1 MKPVRCLIL
10 ALVLLQG
17 LSLAQKTEPG
27 LYADVQLGA
36 MLNPLGSELG
46 TRLYCRWP
54 FMKSDH
60 LLLASSHLDLGLDN
74 RVTPAF
80 GRLMLFASFEPLA
93 ILDFSAHIGYMRAY
107 KALGFGFVSLPAYE
121 APYGQEAIDTLT
133 RQDRRGLWTD
143 ATARLKAA
151 FPLGEGKVVATHA
164 WTVNY
169 LRFGS
174 GEGYFYERQQDVV
187 FKTRDYSLIHDTM
200 LGYKYKNLLIGVDNY
215 YLLVPRSGQRSWTIS
230 GLASYQRPIG
240 DNARLYAALLSGPHM
255 DKVNYDG
262 KINTIVQSGITFK
275 LK

>member
-1 MKPVRCLIL
+1 MNPVRFLIL

-17 LSLAQKTEPG
+17 LSLAQKAEPG

-46 TRLYCRWP
+46 SRLYYRIP
-54 FMKSDH
+54 FIDSDH
-60 LLLASSHLDLGLDN
+60 PLLASSHLDLGLDN

-80 GRLMLFASFEPLA
+80 DRVMLFASFEPLA

-121 APYGQEAIDTLT
+121 APYDQKAIDTLSQQN
-133 RQDRRGLWTD
+133 RGGLWTD

-151 FPLGEGKVVATHA
+151 FPLGDGKVVATHA

-169 LRFGS
+169 LRFGR

-187 FKTRDYSLIHDTM
+187 FKTRDYSFIHDTM
-200 LGYKYKNLLIGVDNY
+200 LA
-215 YLLVPRSGQRSWTIS
+215 WIS
-230 GLASYQRPIG
+230 HAVRAKQG
-240 DNARLYAALLSGPHM
+240 
-255 DKVNYDG
+255 
-262 KINTIVQSGITFK
+262 
-275 LK
+275 